1 MTAEQK
7 SGAARFLDLAAA
19 SLAGGYRIAGT
30 GELSFES
37 DPLPAVPAAGAKT
50 ESGASVITDSLE
62 LIAEEVRAC
71 SACDLCRSRTYAAPG
86 EGVPHPLVMVI
97 GEGPGAD
104 EDATGRPFVGRAG
117 QLLDRMLDSKG
128 KIGLYRNRNCFIANV
143 VKCRPPGN
151 RDPLPAETEACIP
164 FLKRQIA
171 LLSPKVILCV
181 GKVAANNLLGN
192 GVYQTMGS
200 LRGHFFDVEGVPMLP
215 TYHPS
220 ALLRNE
226 SLKKP
231 AWDDLQLLRDKLR
244 ELDTVYA
251 AEIR

>member
-7 SGAARFLDLAAA
+7 ASAARFLDLAGA
-19 SLAGGYRIAGT
+19 SLAGGYRTLA
-30 GELSFES
+30 
-37 DPLPAVPAAGAKT
+37 PAAAAKT
-50 ESGASVITDSLE
+50 ESEAPVITDPLE
-62 LIAEEVRAC
+62 LIAEEIRAC
-71 SACDLCRSRTYAAPG
+71 TACDLCKSRTHAAPG

-128 KIGLYRNRNCFIANV
+128 KVGLYRNKNCFIANI

-151 RDPLPAETEACIP
+151 RDPLPAETGACIP

-171 LLSPKVILCV
+171 LLAPRLILCV

-192 GVYQTMGS
+192 SVYQTMGS
-200 LRGHFFDVEGVPMLP
+200 LRGHFFDVEGIPMLS

-226 SLKKP
+226 DLKKP

-244 ELDTVYA
+244 ELDAAYA
-251 AEIR
+251 AETR

>member
-7 SGAARFLDLAAA
+7 TSVAHFLDLAAV
-19 SLAGGYRIAGT
+19 SLAGGCRSAETLEY
-30 GELSFES
+30 SFEP
-37 DPLPAVPAAGAKT
+37 DPLPAVSGPSVSTETGAPDT
-50 ESGASVITDSLE
+50 LE
-62 LIAEEVRAC
+62 RIVEEIRAC
-71 SACDLCRSRTYAAPG
+71 TACDLCKTRTNAVPG
-86 EGVPHPLVMVI
+86 EGPPHPLVMVI

-117 QLLDRMLDSKG
+117 QLLDRMLDAKG
-128 KIGLYRNRNCFIANV
+128 KVGLYRNRNCFIANM

-171 LLSPKVILCV
+171 ILSPKVILCV

-192 GVYQTMGS
+192 SFPETMAS
-200 LRGHFFDVEGVPMLP
+200 LRGRFYDIEGIPMLP

-220 ALLRNE
+220 ALLHNE
-226 SLKKP
+226 DLKKP
-231 AWDDLQLLRDKLR
+231 TWEDLQLLRDKLC

-251 AEIR
+251 EEIRRAT

>member
-7 SGAARFLDLAAA
+7 AARFLDLAGAF
-19 SLAGGYRIAGT
+19 LAGGYLISGAG
-30 GELSFES
+30 EFPFES
-37 DPLPAVPAAGAKT
+37 DTLPVVPAAGVKA
-50 ESGASVITDSLE
+50 ESEASVITDSLE
-62 LIAEEVRAC
+62 LIAEEIRAC
-71 SACDLCRSRTYAAPG
+71 TACDLCRSRTHAAPG
-86 EGVPHPLVMVI
+86 EGVSRPLVMVI

-128 KIGLYRNRNCFIANV
+128 KVGLYRNKNCFIANV

-171 LLSPKVILCV
+171 LLAPKVILCA

-192 GVYQTMGS
+192 SVYQTMGS

-226 SLKKP
+226 NLKKP
-231 AWDDLQLLRDKLR
+231 AWDDLRLLRDKLC
-244 ELDTVYA
+244 ELDTAYA
-251 AEIR
+251 AETR